1 MVPQACSMTGCCAA
15 SEIIFAA
22 PLQQIEKTRKRGQMT
37 QESGKTRYSIALAT
51 ALASLLKEQAAN
63 EGKSLSAFLAQI
75 IEEHHAE
82 RKTLTDYGRQMEA
95 LQTSSEETLR
105 LQRAE
110 YEKQVQNQ
118 RADTANIVQ
127 RVRDEH
133 EKKIERLIA
142 EHDAEIQQIRA
153 NCEKQIQQIKAD
165 RSASIQQ
172 LENSLEEL
180 ESVTQKLDTNLK
192 EAEERSRSLQE
203 KLRESEASKNV
214 VVTGLQHRVELL
226 EKDKTSLEAALQVEK
241 GHSLELRADKET
253 MLKQVELLT
262 LRLPA
267 PRVGF
272 WSRIFGPKKMNH

>member
-1 MVPQACSMTGCCAA
+1 M
-15 SEIIFAA
+15 A
-22 PLQQIEKTRKRGQMT
+22 P
-37 QESGKTRYSIALAT
+37 ESGKTRYSIALASK
-51 ALASLLKEQAAN
+51 LASLLKEQAAT

-75 IEEHHAE
+75 VEEHSAE
-82 RKTLTDYGRQMEA
+82 KKTLADYGREIEA
-95 LQTSSEETLR
+95 LQASFEEALQ

-118 RADTANIVQ
+118 RAESANIVQ

-133 EKKIERLIA
+133 EKQIKKLVAER
-142 EHDAEIQQIRA
+142 DAEIQQIGA
-153 NCEKQIQQIKAD
+153 DCEKQIQQIKAD

-180 ESVTQKLDTNLK
+180 ESVTQKLDANLK
-192 EAEERSRSLQE
+192 ESEERHRSLLE

-226 EKDKTSLEAALQVEK
+226 EKDKRSLEAALQVEK
-241 GHSLELRADKET
+241 GHSLELKADKET
-253 MLKQVELLT
+253 LQKQVELLT

-272 WSRIFGPKKMNH
+272 WSRIFGPKKEKR

>member
-1 MVPQACSMTGCCAA
+1 MA
-15 SEIIFAA
+15 
-22 PLQQIEKTRKRGQMT
+22 
-37 QESGKTRYSIALAT
+37 QESGKTRYSIALASD
-51 ALASLLKEQAAN
+51 LASLLKKQAAT

-75 IEEHHAE
+75 IEEHYAE
-82 RKTLTDYGRQMEA
+82 RKTLADYEREIAALQASSKEA
-95 LQTSSEETLR
+95 LQ

-118 RADTANIVQ
+118 RAESASIVQ

-133 EKKIERLIA
+133 EKKIAKLVT
-142 EHDAEIQQIRA
+142 EHDADIQQIRTD
-153 NCEKQIQQIKAD
+153 CEKQIQQIKAD

-180 ESVTQKLDTNLK
+180 ESVTQKLDANLK
-192 EAEERSRSLQE
+192 EAEERHRSLLETLQ
-203 KLRESEASKNV
+203 ESEASKNV

-241 GHSLELRADKET
+241 GHSLELKADKET
-253 MLKQVELLT
+253 MQKQVELLT

-267 PRVGF
+267 PKVGF
-272 WSRIFGPKKMNH
+272 WSRIFGPKKENR